1 MIVAA
6 SQSFLLAVLIL
17 QKHRALFANR
27 FLAALLLSFTV
38 ILLHMFFQDT
48 GVYRRFPVLYL
59 AVGIPLAASQLQY
72 LYTKYLLGR
81 ESSFR
86 RSDWLHF
93 LPFALFETGMGAAML
108 FGWADFTDAAIA
120 SPETAPLFFRALNW
134 VFIAQGVTY
143 MSASLRLIVR
153 YDRHLKDVIS
163 SSLDEMRMTW
173 LRNITIAGLTA
184 WSLFFV
190 EDLLL
195 TQGVNLSNFVFV
207 SVLFSLYVYAM
218 GFVGLTKSEIF
229 ASPAVEETMQQ
240 VSRIDADERTAGA
253 KYERSGLT
261 PDAAEALAA
270 RVTAL
275 METDSVYTD
284 PMLTLAQLAD
294 TLSASPHHLSEAIN
308 TRLGKN
314 FYDLV
319 NGHRIARV
327 KRDLADPAKR
337 HLKILSIAFDAGFN
351 SKASFNTLFKEQ
363 TGVTPSEYRKSIL
376 HTSGDE

>member
-17 QKHRALFANR
+17 QKHRSLFANR
-27 FLAALLLSFTV
+27 FLALLLLSFTV
-38 ILLHMFFQDT
+38 ILLHMFFQDI
-48 GVYRRFPVLYL
+48 GVYQRFPLLYL
-59 AVGIPLAASQLQY
+59 AVGTPLAASQLQY
-72 LYTKYLLGR
+72 LYTKYLLAR
-81 ESSFR
+81 ETSFR
-86 RSDWLHF
+86 RRDWLHF
-93 LPFALFETGMGAAML
+93 IPFALFELGMAAAML
-108 FGWADFTDAAIA
+108 FGWVDLSDAAIA

-134 VFIAQGVTY
+134 VFITMGIGY

-153 YDRHLKDVIS
+153 YDRHLKDIIS

-173 LRNITIAGLTA
+173 LRNITVAGLSA
-184 WSLFFV
+184 WSLFLI

-207 SVLFSLYVYAM
+207 SVLFALYVYAM

-240 VSRIDADERTAGA
+240 VSRIDESERSAAA
-253 KYERSGLT
+253 KYERSGL
-261 PDAAEALAA
+261 AADQADALAR

-275 METDSVYTD
+275 METEGVYTD
-284 PMLTLAQLAD
+284 PLLTLAQLAE
-294 TLSASPHHLSEAIN
+294 TLAVSPHHLSEAIN

-319 NGHRIARV
+319 NGYRIARV
-327 KRDLADPAKR
+327 KQDLADPAKR
-337 HLKILSIAFDAGFN
+337 HLKILSLAFDAGFN

-363 TGVTPSEYRKSIL
+363 TGATPSEFRKNVL
-376 HTSGDE
+376 NTSGDE